1 MEKIDFTNPDYEFDD
16 IAEQVFYPIYDV
28 IAQDLLEETGIVS
41 GSMLDVGCGGGH
53 LGFAVMGKSDL
64 TGDFVDINA
73 TAVRLAEER
82 SKRLGVW
89 ERSRFYR
96 ADVVS
101 LPFEDQSFD
110 LVISR
115 GSMFF
120 WEDQERAFSEILRVL
135 KPGGQ
140 DLHRRRTGQAL
151 AAQSHYGADGRAG
164 PGLAWPSEGR
174 LHGAYGRGIPES
186 GRTAGTPAVHR
197 GRRGARTLAG
207 F

>member
-96 ADVVS
+96 ADAA
-101 LPFEDQSFD
+101 
-110 LVISR
+110 R
-115 GSMFF
+115 
-120 WEDQERAFSEILRVL
+120 
-135 KPGGQ
+135 KPGGSGLGLVIVRQ
-140 DLHRRRTGQAL
+140 LMEKMGGSAS
-151 AAQSHYGADGRAG
+151 AQLEGGLLRIRLDFRMEDGG
-164 PGLAWPSEGR
+164 
-174 LHGAYGRGIPES
+174 
-186 GRTAGTPAVHR
+186 
-197 GRRGARTLAG
+197 
-207 F
+207 